1 MNKILIV
8 EDNQLLL
15 ETIKESLFELHEIS
29 QIVTAT
35 SLFEALSILKE
46 NCFDLFVVDIGLP
59 DGSGYDLIRKVR
71 EEEKHRFSSVFIITG
86 LMESRDEIIRGV
98 NEDLFQRYF
107 TKPIDLV
114 AFRDQVHE
122 QLTIR
127 LSKWVNHRLQIQKK
141 SVNMNF
147 LFENIVYIQTN
158 NKMTTIACKD
168 GNYPIGRYPLARLMK
183 DLPADRFA
191 RAGRAYLVNLTQVQ
205 SFYKTKGQCFLK
217 FHGVEFIV
225 PVGSLYRT
233 EIDERLKSI
242 Q

>member
-1 MNKILIV
+1 
-8 EDNQLLL
+8 
-15 ETIKESLFELHEIS
+15 
-29 QIVTAT
+29 
-35 SLFEALSILKE
+35 
-46 NCFDLFVVDIGLP
+46 
-59 DGSGYDLIRKVR
+59 
-71 EEEKHRFSSVFIITG
+71 HRFSSVFIITG